1 MSTTLGWIFW
11 TIGVVTLLTAF
22 AFVCNSDEKKVVKGW
37 LLLTLGL
44 FSNAIACIVEH
55 DNFSLSLSILIGLWD
70 FSIYLKRKKEYERKM
85 KEKELEYLN
94 SKEAFIEKINDY
106 KK

>member
-1 MSTTLGWIFW
+1 MSSTLGWIFW
-11 TIGVVTLLTAF
+11 TIGFVTLLVAF
-22 AFVCNSDEKKVVKGW
+22 TFVWNSDEKKVIKGW

-44 FSNAIACIVEH
+44 FFNAISCIIEH
-55 DNFSLSLSILIGLWD
+55 DNFSLALSILVGLWD
-70 FSIYLKRKKEYERKM
+70 FSIYLYRKKEYEKKM
-85 KEKELEYLN
+85 KDQELKHLN

>member
-1 MSTTLGWIFW
+1 MSSTLGWIFW
-11 TIGVVTLLTAF
+11 TIGFVILLA
-22 AFVCNSDEKKVVKGW
+22 AFVLIWNSDEKKVIKGW

-44 FSNAIACIVEH
+44 FFNSISCIIEH
-55 DNFSLSLSILIGLWD
+55 DNFSLALSILIGLWD
-70 FSIYLKRKKEYERKM
+70 FSIYLKKKKEYEHKE

-94 SKEAFIEKINDY
+94 SKKKFIEKISNY

>member
-22 AFVCNSDEKKVVKGW
+22 SFVYNMDEKKVVKGW

-55 DNFSLSLSILIGLWD
+55 DNFSLALSILIGLWD
-70 FSIYLKRKKEYERKM
+70 FSIYLKKKKEYEHKE

-94 SKEAFIEKINDY
+94 SKKKFIEKISNY